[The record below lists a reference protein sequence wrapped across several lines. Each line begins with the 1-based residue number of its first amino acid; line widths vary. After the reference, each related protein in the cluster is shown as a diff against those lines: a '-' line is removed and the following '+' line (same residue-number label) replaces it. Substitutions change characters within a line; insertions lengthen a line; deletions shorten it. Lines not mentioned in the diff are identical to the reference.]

1 MKTIIEPYLFFDG
14 CCEEA
19 IEFYV
24 ANLGAEVEMM
34 MRFKDCPDPLPPGM
48 DSEENADKVM
58 HATLKIGENKVMAS
72 DSCCGESE
80 EKVQFAG
87 FSLSLAFES
96 EADAREAFAKLADG
110 GEVAM
115 PLGETF
121 WSPCFGMVTDRFGLQ
136 WMITV
141 QEVKA

>member
-96 EADAREAFAKLADG
+96 EADAREAFAKLAAG

>member
-48 DSEENADKVM
+48 DSDENADKVM

-80 EKVQFAG
+80 EKVHFAG
-87 FSLSLAFES
+87 FSLSLAFDS
-96 EADAREAFAKLADG
+96 EVDAKEAFAKLADS

-141 QEVKA
+141 QDVQA